1 MQRPTRLKSVGLGD
15 IRPLV
20 VDPDAQGDDVEQT
33 DEVSAHATAEV
44 NDPPSPRDESPNK
57 HFFGTKKIP
66 DRLRL
71 RRRIQSLVQEASGI
85 YLIVGHL
92 SSGKAATAATDMQAE
107 VKPDLTVVFPL
118 SSNTRPC
125 EQPSRLETRSDRT
138 HGL

>member
-44 NDPPSPRDESPNK
+44 NDPPSPRDESPNS

-71 RRRIQSLVQEASGI
+71 RRRIESLVQEASGI
-85 YLIVGHL
+85 YLIVAHL
-92 SSGKAATAATDMQAE
+92 STGKAATAATE
-107 VKPDLTVVFPL
+107 VRPDLTVVFPL